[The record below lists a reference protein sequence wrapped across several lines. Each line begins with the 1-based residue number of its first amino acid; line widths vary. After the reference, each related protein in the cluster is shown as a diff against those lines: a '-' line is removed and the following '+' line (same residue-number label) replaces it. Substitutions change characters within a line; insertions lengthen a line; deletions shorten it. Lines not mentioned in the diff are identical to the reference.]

1 MSNMGRQSGSNG
13 EALEVSIR
21 YKISLDDIAVH
32 IRRTRE
38 SALPLFLATIG
49 LFLWRI
55 GVELCRRILEL
66 FLYLRTLK

>member
-1 MSNMGRQSGSNG
+1 MSNLGRQSGSNG
-13 EALEVSIR
+13 KALEVSIR

-32 IRRTRE
+32 IKRTRE
-38 SALPLFLATIG
+38 SALPLFLAAIG

-55 GVELCRRILEL
+55 GVELCRRILEH